1 METCVGVDAAS
12 VLMLLS
18 RRQQQGGATRTAG
31 LGLGAR
37 GRRVFECKT
46 CGRRFPTFQA
56 LGGHRASH
64 RRPKPYP
71 YPYGGDPG
79 LRRTTRLDEP
89 HEGECAP
96 AGSSRLHGCPICG
109 LEFAVGQ
116 ALGGHMRRHRD
127 RTAAAGS
134 ECQLRSGDANATSV
148 EEADVGA
155 GCAGGIC
162 LDLSL
167 APSSNCAK
175 CRNNAVL
182 GNTVHGV
189 QKSLILSCPPL

>member
-1 METCVGVDAAS
+1 MGVDAAAS

-18 RRQQQGGATRTAG
+18 RRQQQGGARTTTA
-31 LGLGAR
+31 GLGAR
-37 GRRVFECKT
+37 GRGRGRVFECKT

-64 RRPKPYP
+64 RRPKPYY

-79 LRRTTRLDEP
+79 LLRRTRLDETR
-89 HEGECAP
+89 EGECAP
-96 AGSSRLHGCPICG
+96 AAAPRLHGCPICG

-116 ALGGHMRRHRD
+116 ALGGHMRRHR
-127 RTAAAGS
+127 TAAAAGS
-134 ECQLRSGDANATSV
+134 ECELRSGDADATSV

-167 APSSNCAK
+167 APSENCAK
-175 CRNNAVL
+175 CRNSAVVV
-182 GNTVHGV
+182 NTVRGV
-189 QKSLILSCPPL
+189 RKSLIFNCPPL

>member
-1 METCVGVDAAS
+1 METGVGVDAAS

-18 RRQQQGGATRTAG
+18 RRQQEGGARTA
-31 LGLGAR
+31 GLGAR
-37 GRRVFECKT
+37 GRGRGRVFECKT

-64 RRPKPYP
+64 RRPKPYT
-71 YPYGGDPG
+71 YPYGGEPG
-79 LRRTTRLDEP
+79 LRRARLQDEP

-96 AGSSRLHGCPICG
+96 AGSSRLHGCPVCG

-116 ALGGHMRRHRD
+116 ALGGHMRRHR
-127 RTAAAGS
+127 TAAADS
-134 ECQLRSGDANATSV
+134 CSGDATSV

-155 GCAGGIC
+155 GCCASGIC

-167 APSSNCAK
+167 APSENCAK
-175 CRNNAVL
+175 CRNNTVP

-189 QKSLILSCPPL
+189 RKSLILDCPPL